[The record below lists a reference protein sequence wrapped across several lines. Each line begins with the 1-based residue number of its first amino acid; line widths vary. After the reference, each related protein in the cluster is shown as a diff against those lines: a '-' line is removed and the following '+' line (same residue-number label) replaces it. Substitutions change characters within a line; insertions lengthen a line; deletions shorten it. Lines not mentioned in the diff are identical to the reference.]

1 MPRPVPRRSIEHDG
15 SESRVNRLRNRLLE
29 ESLALTLR
37 APLPGV
43 YCVDSI
49 PLSECCGGAPAYHT
63 HTVLSEYS
71 VYLCGPTEWTSFAK
85 YCPALNIVPLELQ
98 QLA

>member
-85 YCPALNIVPLELQ
+85 
-98 QLA
+98 